1 MVNRPSPKSHSS
13 RRATLPQPGIRPG
26 VALVAVAFVALAV
39 GLALLS
45 FREAPSGNA
54 ATEARRAAAR
64 MQTGASADALP
75 LRSRPGRRETEEAS
89 RPASSRSWAAAREP
103 KRSAKTSPQATSAA
117 PSEPQWDG
125 KGQPSRDWL
134 RWQLGTLVEQGHPE
148 GSVSRAALDAAI
160 DDALEA
166 RAARLEMEQAKDP
179 ETLVAA
185 QERFERASQ
194 SLVAN
199 LGIESV
205 DLSTF

>member
-1 MVNRPSPKSHSS
+1 MVNRLSPKSPSS
-13 RRATLPQPGIRPG
+13 RRATPSQPGIRPG

-45 FREAPSGNA
+45 FREAPSSDA
-54 ATEARRAAAR
+54 ATEARRAATR
-64 MQTGASADALP
+64 TQTGASADALP
-75 LRSRPGRRETEEAS
+75 LRSGSSARETEEAS
-89 RPASSRSWAAAREP
+89 RPASSRNWAAAREP
-103 KRSAKTSPQATSAA
+103 KRSASTSPQATSAT

-166 RAARLEMEQAKDP
+166 RAAKLEMEQAKDP
-179 ETLVAA
+179 ESLVAA
-185 QERFERASQ
+185 QERFERASR
-194 SLVAN
+194 SLVEN
-199 LGIESV
+199 LGVESV
-205 DLSTF
+205 DLSAF